1 MPVYNVRTKRGT
13 IIPVEAPEGTP
24 QEDIF
29 QAAAH
34 MEADQN
40 LAARQS
46 TLSQPTGSD
55 YVRGIKQHIYGV
67 PGDLGALQ
75 VLKGKLTDNKEAM
88 RAGVARM
95 EASEEDVAGLGTKPW
110 DTGRE
115 AVKAGV
121 VPFVTDYVPLL
132 AGQVTGLFMEMIG
145 LTVGASVLAGPAG
158 TVTGVTALVGKGLLK
173 KGIKGEARKIAKEEG
188 IENAKAYVAKEVS
201 TELARLQ
208 GTKEGKRR
216 INKELSKIAK
226 PATAGVVYS
235 SWGAGETMGR
245 VVEEIGTQTDDPEEQ
260 LRLLQ
265 EKSGSKLALVSGA
278 HAIANFIGY
287 KIFGKSMEGLTK
299 PQRSYLLN
307 IAKLHTVATIQENP
321 VEVLQT
327 ALERYAADL
336 DLTSKEAIG
345 EYIDAMIA
353 ATVMPLLPSTIGG
366 IRSGRA
372 PKETKDETTKTD
384 DTKVTDEIVV
394 DEGQRPPESQA
405 EINAQILSNPE
416 LQTEIDELNS
426 SLETT
431 GNPETTAGI
440 EELIVVNEAEQA
452 RRAADPDLYEDYEPQ
467 PLPTSVET
475 PRPETPVVEE
485 AVETT
490 TFVNPEF
497 EGRTQGDIQAEL
509 NNAML
514 ARDATDDFGNV
525 EDPTVTDYIEELEQ
539 ELADR
544 QLVEQDA
551 EIIKQED
558 AQETEAGPK
567 SIRDIVRG
575 VPNEHVQTVLDKYD
589 AYDAQDRKAGTAET
603 FRDAIDEPITKKSLL
618 ENGFKKGWPE
628 YKSAPVGL
636 LSDPQNYLY
645 YEKLAN
651 KQVNISDIDAVQE
664 QRLNN
669 VIDASN
675 KTLNSVE
682 RPTDAII
689 DYRIGNEPEVSRET
703 IEQQEGEKHNA
714 REQRR
719 SAFNARVSQPDAGT
733 TGEGSAISRKPESR
747 DTPEGTKE
755 FDRAGVDGGPP
766 DLPATTGRTG
776 ELATPLRGEELEKE
790 VKAFGQR
797 LKNLLSNPGLLRQRH
812 IYGTTE
818 YKLISAYE
826 NNLKLFRVF
835 QAENPRTIGEALTL
849 LIKNRKITDPATTEL
864 VTAFRNAKNIQD
876 VPFTFG
882 PMPQDNPGAAG
893 YYDPEGKYIV
903 INDEESVWN
912 GSNADSWIKAL
923 IQVSEGSRDIRQL
936 KFKGQPVDFY
946 LSPIGSKNTLNST
959 QLDTLAY
966 LPNTILHEVRHA
978 LTIES
983 LNEHVNDNLTPKRG
997 SKIGEDAI
1005 KIFNAYRQA
1014 YPYTYASDNIRDFFA
1029 EATSSNTIITQLSS
1043 LPSVIKRQKT
1053 RKSLLD
1059 NVIFVLKQLL
1069 GIKTSDTLFADFLAL
1084 SPHFELGIE
1093 AFDVDAAYQKERDLF
1108 TRKTIPD
1115 KYGSSLGPVNTLQET
1130 DPEVVEMLER
1140 KELPGTAEALKKTA
1154 TDKVRRNL
1162 DKASGRQQESIREDG
1177 VPPTQPEFAATPT
1190 GVSVEYSKERL
1201 KEQAWKLYR
1210 LEADKYFNNKE
1221 LKLLNIELD
1230 QVQKDFQSAVRSDYH
1245 PKQKYETGKSERER
1259 YERNTQAIN
1268 KKIKT
1273 VERNLSSITDKKIKE
1288 VKNSIHNDIWMGYI
1302 PELTGETF
1310 TEPVTIPIVKEEYN
1324 WLKAKYNFDWF
1335 FDRATPKNIKDIPA
1349 GMDLKPL
1356 PYMPTLKV
1364 TENSITMSPEDALIF
1379 DATLKEYYHFYNRR
1393 AERKDTPKR
1402 FKRTDKTEA
1411 PITSEFLS
1419 GDTQLG
1425 LQFAATPTGPIVEAN
1440 VINQAGKIPDGP
1452 TSTDEIA
1459 EANKTSTQKVNPQN
1473 YRELLDLSGQV
1484 VQSQPVYSKGLMQG
1498 IRDTLSKLTSWAQK
1512 YYVQFLSLPQIQELF
1527 PDLPGVKLL
1536 QDNLEKRAND
1546 LWKKSDSL
1554 SAEMKAMKV
1563 IVNKYRESP
1572 EYDKWNKITF
1582 ELSRQDIHPG
1592 LVENKDHGL
1601 VIEFKKLPQELQDLA
1616 IGMNKDYMKRAKETL
1631 DALEKIGGRDITDL
1645 RKHFKDRSL
1654 KFYQPFMRDGE
1665 YWFDYLINTVDS
1677 DGKPGQDTVVIA
1689 AQTPAERERLIAEA
1703 EAKKDFAG
1711 GLGKDGK
1718 IKRYERPSPTKDSAP
1733 DKEMYNFTQEILS
1746 KAKIDKEIKEDLQDK
1761 LHEHF
1766 LSLFRSDS
1774 VQAASK
1780 HRHGFSGFIED
1791 LEWAYGNASY
1801 RAIKNINDL
1810 TYLPDIK
1817 SSLNEIKNNVGKE
1830 GEPEGYRKGVYE
1842 AINNRASFYL
1852 NPTAEKWA
1860 STAGFLS
1867 YAWYIGGNLSSA
1879 FVNLTQMPIVVAP
1892 MLGLEYGMGKAV
1904 SALEGARKLYFNG
1917 DMESKAS
1924 LRKKESWKTDDMP
1937 DYTMVEGFNA
1947 EQKEKY
1953 SGLFKRAD
1961 QTMTLTRGLIHENID
1976 FNTSTKVGQTANLV
1990 NQALGWTF
1998 KNSERANRELTL
2010 VAAFDLAVEAGD
2022 SEQMAIDKAIKL
2034 TVKAHSHAL
2043 PEVGPLIFQSG
2054 IGKVAFTFKR
2064 FAQAQI
2070 YLVSQLLGRSFN
2082 LAYHI
2087 TGDKKRKLTNK
2098 EKNIARTQL
2107 LGISGAAYMFAG
2119 VQGLPFYGL
2128 ADALASLIID
2138 DDEEPFLLDDWVK
2151 QSVGQIGYKGP
2162 LSYAFNVD
2170 IASRTGFRGLM
2181 WRADRRRREEVGE
2194 AVYIAEHFLGPS
2206 WSILTGINRGA
2217 EDINNGNIIRGVE
2230 QMIPTWARNGV
2241 KTFRFATE
2249 GATTRKGLKI
2259 VDDPNAYNLFMQ
2271 AFGFSD
2277 ADLSAA
2283 YERVSVMKFKEGKI
2297 EGLRSRLLLNYY
2309 LATVAG
2315 DGNGMNKIQ
2324 KRINSFNMKNPEVAI
2339 SGKTL
2344 TSSRKT
2350 YQRKAQEAVH
2360 GVTLNPKMKDRLMEE
2375 TDYDD
2380 DDSWFYND

>member
-1 MPVYNVRTKRGT
+1 MPVYNVRTKRGA

-24 QEDIF
+24 QESIF
-29 QAAAH
+29 QTAAKI
-34 MEADQN
+34 EANQN
-40 LAARQS
+40 IALGKL
-46 TLSQPTGSD
+46 TPPEPPGSD
-55 YVRGIKQHIYGV
+55 YVRGTKQHIYGI
-67 PGDLGALQ
+67 PGDVGALQ
-75 VLKGKLTDNKEAM
+75 YLKGHVTDDEESM
-88 RAGVARM
+88 RSGLGKM
-95 EASEEDVAGLGTKPW
+95 EAAEKRVAKLGAKES
-110 DTGRE
+110 DTFLE
-115 AVKAGV
+115 AVKDPVA
-121 VPFVTDYVPLL
+121 FVTDWLPLL
-132 AGQVTGLFMEMIG
+132 AGQVTGMMLEMKAASVAG
-145 LTVGASVLAGPAG
+145 AVTAGPVGAFTGALA
-158 TVTGVTALVGKGLLK
+158 VFGKKLLR
-173 KGIKGEARKIAKEEG
+173 KGAKEKIKRMAKERG
-188 IENAKAYVAKEVS
+188 IEATKEYVAKELT
-201 TELARLQ
+201 TEITKLQ
-208 GTKEGKRR
+208 GTKEGRKI
-216 INKELSKIAK
+216 INHELRKFVVPTIR
-226 PATAGVVYS
+226 GGVYS

-265 EKSGSKLALVSGA
+265 EKSGSKLAMVSGA
-278 HAIANFIGY
+278 HAVANMIGY
-287 KIFGKSMEGLTK
+287 KIFGRAMEGLAK
-299 PQRSYLLN
+299 PTRSYLLN
-307 IAKLHTVATIQENP
+307 IAKRWGIAGIQEAP
-321 VEVLQT
+321 VEALQT
-327 ALERYAADL
+327 ALELYAADL
-336 DLTSKEAIG
+336 PLDDAAAIK
-345 EYIDAMIA
+345 EYINASGA
-353 ATVMPLLPSTIGG
+353 GFFMPLAPATIGA

-384 DTKVTDEIVV
+384 DAKITDKTTA
-394 DEGQRPPESQA
+394 DEGQRPSESQA

-431 GNPETTAGI
+431 GNPEIIAGI

-452 RRAADPDLYEDYEPQ
+452 RRAADLDLYDDYEPQ

-485 AVETT
+485 AVETP

-497 EGRTQGDIQAEL
+497 EGRTQEDIQAEL

-514 ARDATDDFGNV
+514 ARDVPDDFGNV
-525 EDPTVTDYIEELEQ
+525 EDPVLTDYIEELEQ

-558 AQETEAGPK
+558 AETGPK
-567 SIRDIVRG
+567 QTIPADSSMRDI
-575 VPNEHVQTVLDKYD
+575 PNEEVQRTI
-589 AYDAQDRKAGTAET
+589 AEYDAQDREDNEALAGTAET
-603 FRDAIDEPITKKSLL
+603 LRTAIDEPITKKSLL

-689 DYRIGNEPEVSRET
+689 DYRIGNEPEVSREA
-703 IEQQEGEKHNA
+703 IEQQEGEKHDA

-719 SAFNARVSQPDAGT
+719 SAFNARVPQPYVGT
-733 TGEGSAISRKPESR
+733 TGEGSAISRKPES
-747 DTPEGTKE
+747 DPTTEGTKK
-755 FDRAGVDGGPP
+755 FDRAGVDGRTSY
-766 DLPATTGRTG
+766 LPATAGRAR
-776 ELATPLRGEELEKE
+776 ELATPLRGEELEKQL
-790 VKAFGQR
+790 KAFGQR
-797 LKNLLSNPGLLRQRH
+797 IRNLLSNPGLLRQKN

-818 YKLISAYE
+818 YRLINAYE

-835 QAENPRTIGEALTL
+835 QAENPSTIGEALKL
-849 LIKNRKITDPATTEL
+849 LNKNRPLLDPATLEL
-864 VTAFRNAKNIQD
+864 VTAFRNAKNIQE

-882 PMPQDNPGAAG
+882 RIPYKENAAG
-893 YYDPEGKYIV
+893 YYDPQNKFIIINGNESTWNAADIELWLGKFI
-903 INDEESVWN
+903 
-912 GSNADSWIKAL
+912 G
-923 IQVSEGSRDIRQL
+923 VSKGDIDVSSL
-936 KFKGQPVDFY
+936 SEVDFY
-946 LSPIGSKNTLNST
+946 LNPVGSKNTISSIE
-959 QLDTLAY
+959 LDALPDLAG
-966 LPNTILHEVRHA
+966 TILHEVRHA
-978 LTIES
+978 LTVEG
-983 LNEHVNDNLTPKRG
+983 LEKHVIQNPENLDSPLEARDG
-997 SKIGEDAI
+997 SQIGKDAI
-1005 KIFNAYRQA
+1005 SIFAAYRRA
-1014 YPYTYASDNIRDFFA
+1014 YPHTYASTNIYDFFA
-1029 EATSSNTIITQLSS
+1029 EATASPAIMAQLNS

-1053 RKSLLD
+1053 SKSLLD
-1059 NVIFVLKQLL
+1059 NFIFVLKRLL
-1069 GIKTSDTLFADFLAL
+1069 GLKTSDTLFADFLAL
-1084 SPHFELGIE
+1084 SPKVELGIE
-1093 AFDVDAAYQKERDLF
+1093 TFDVDAAYETEVEEV
-1108 TRKTIPD
+1108 TRKVATD
-1115 KYGSSLGPVNTLQET
+1115 RYGSSLGPVNTLQET
-1130 DPEVVEMLER
+1130 DPEMVEALER
-1140 KELPGTAEALKKTA
+1140 GELPGQAVAMEQRAKE
-1154 TDKVRRNL
+1154 KVRTNL
-1162 DKASGRQQESIREDG
+1162 EQARGRQQEAIRGEDL
-1177 VPPTQPEFAATPT
+1177 PTQPQFAATPT

-1210 LEADKYFNNKE
+1210 LEADNYFYEKE
-1221 LKLLNIELD
+1221 IKDLKGDLRQAEED
-1230 QVQKDFQSAVRSDYH
+1230 YQSAVRSDYN
-1245 PKQKYETGKSERER
+1245 KNMKYETARTDRENYQR
-1259 YERNTQAIN
+1259 KTREIN
-1268 KKIKT
+1268 KKIKDLEERLISINT
-1273 VERNLSSITDKKIKE
+1273 VKPNIEEI
-1288 VKNSIHNDIWMGYI
+1288 KNSMHSDIWMGYI

-1310 TEPVTIPIVKEEYN
+1310 MEPVTKPITKAEYN
-1324 WLKAKYNFDWF
+1324 WLKGRYPNNFDWF
-1335 FDRATPKNIKDIPA
+1335 FVNETPIDIKDISA
-1349 GMDLKPL
+1349 GMKLNPM

-1379 DATLKEYYHFYNRR
+1379 DATLKELYAFYNTRVD
-1393 AERKDTPKR
+1393 RKEIPKR

-1425 LQFAATPTGPIVEAN
+1425 LFAATPPGPHTEAN
-1440 VINQAGKIPDGP
+1440 VIKQAGKIPDGP
-1452 TSTDEIA
+1452 TTTDDIA
-1459 EANKTSTQKVNPQN
+1459 EANRRSTSKVNPQN
-1473 YRELLDLSGQV
+1473 IKELLDLSGQV

-1512 YYVQFLSLPQIQELF
+1512 YYITFLSLPQIQELF

-1536 QDNLEKRAND
+1536 QDNLEKRSND
-1546 LWKKSDSL
+1546 LWKKSENL
-1554 SAEMKAMKV
+1554 NEQMKIIKT
-1563 IVNKYRESP
+1563 ITNKYSKEVK
-1572 EYDKWNKITF
+1572 EKWNEITF
-1582 ELSRQDIHPG
+1582 ELSRQNVNPA
-1592 LVENKDHGL
+1592 LAKNKDHGL
-1601 VIEFKKLPQELQDLA
+1601 VIEFKKLPRELQGLA
-1616 IGMNKDYMKRAKETL
+1616 LGMHRNYMLRAKDTL
-1631 DALEKIGGRDITDL
+1631 DALEKITGKDVEYL
-1645 RKHFKDRSL
+1645 RRQFKRRKL
-1654 KFYQPFMRDGE
+1654 EFYQPFMRQGD
-1665 YWFDYLINTVDS
+1665 YWFDYEIQTEE
-1677 DGKPGQDTVVIA
+1677 GTDTVVIA
-1689 AQTPAERERLIAEA
+1689 AQTPAERERLKEEA
-1703 EAKKDFAG
+1703 KSKKDFIRFTNEA
-1711 GLGKDGK
+1711 
-1718 IKRYERPSPTKDSAP
+1718 YSRPSPTKDSAP
-1733 DKEMYNFTQEILS
+1733 DKELYNFVQEALG
-1746 KAKIDKEIKEDLQDK
+1746 KADISKEIKEDLQDK

-1766 LSLFRSDS
+1766 LSLFRADG

-1780 HRHGFSGFIED
+1780 HRHGFSGFIKD
-1791 LEWAYGNASY
+1791 LEYAYGNASY
-1801 RAIKNINDL
+1801 RALKNINDL

-1817 SSLNEIKNNVGKE
+1817 SSLNEIKSNVDKGGTSKK
-1830 GEPEGYRKGVYE
+1830 YAKGVYE

-1852 NPTAEKWA
+1852 NPTAQKWA

-1892 MLGLEYGMGKAV
+1892 MLGLEYGMGKSV
-1904 SALEGARKLYFNG
+1904 SALDNARKLYFNG

-1924 LRKKESWKTDDMP
+1924 LRKKESWRTDDMP

-1953 SGLFKRAD
+1953 GGLFKRAD

-1976 FNTSTKVGQTANLV
+1976 FNTDTKLGRTTNLV

-2010 VAAFDLAVEAGD
+2010 VAAFDLAREAGD
-2022 SEQMAIDKAIKL
+2022 SEQIAIDKAIKL

-2087 TGDKKRKLTNK
+2087 TGDKRRKLTNK
-2098 EKNIARTQL
+2098 EKNIARKQL

-2138 DDEEPFLLDDWVK
+2138 DDEDPFLLDDWVK

-2170 IASRTGFRGLM
+2170 IGSRTGFRGLM

-2194 AVYIAEHFLGPS
+2194 AVYIGEHFLGPS
-2206 WSILTGINRGA
+2206 WSILTGIDRGA
-2217 EDINNGNIIRGVE
+2217 EDINNGNIIRGIE

-2283 YERVSVMKFKEGKI
+2283 YERVSTMKFKEGKI

-2315 DGNGMNKIQ
+2315 DGNGINKIQ

-2344 TSSRKT
+2344 TNSRKT
-2350 YQRKAQEAVH
+2350 YRRKAQEAVH
-2360 GVTLNPKMKDRLMEE
+2360 GVTLNPKMRDRLMEE
-2375 TDYDD
+2375 TDYYDD
-2380 DDSWFYND
+2380 DDWFYGD